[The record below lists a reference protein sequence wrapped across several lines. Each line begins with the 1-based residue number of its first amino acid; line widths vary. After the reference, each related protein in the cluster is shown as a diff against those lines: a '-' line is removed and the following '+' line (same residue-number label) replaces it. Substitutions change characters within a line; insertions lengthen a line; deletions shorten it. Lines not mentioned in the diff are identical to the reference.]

1 MNPLK
6 IKLLIYKLVLEYK
19 KEQTPILVTG
29 NSNKK
34 IFKLKILYIL
44 NVCLVFIIK
53 YRFFKITIYN

>member
-34 IFKLKILYIL
+34 IFKLETLYIL

-53 YRFFKITIYN
+53 YRFF